1 MPFEFP
7 GEGQSPSPAETAAVV
22 AGLVDDGYGTQL
34 LLSHDLFLK
43 AMLRK
48 HGGNGL
54 AYVPAVVAES
64 TSLDNA
70 RSHVASLS
78 NLVDEQREYFA
89 NLRARYPYSGDAAA
103 LLHRSSALS
112 EYALGLAQTDGRPA
126 ALVGMF
132 AAESLYLQW
141 CRAAALVPA
150 DRQAALQEWIDLH
163 TRPQFV
169 QQVEALAREVDAMP
183 ETVTDSDLDRW
194 FQGMLIAEIAFHE
207 VVTT

>member
-1 MPFEFP
+1 MSRAADLVARQ
-7 GEGQSPSPAETAAVV
+7 QSRLTDACTVRFIRDAADGNLTDEAFRRYLVVEEDFVLTAVRV
-22 AGLVDDGYGTQL
+22 LGL
-34 LLSHDLFLK
+34 
-43 AMLRK
+43 
-48 HGGNGL
+48 
-54 AYVPAVVAES
+54 VVAES

-78 NLVDEQREYFA
+78 NLVGEQREYFA

-194 FQGMLIAEIAFHE
+194 FEGMLIAEIAFHE
-207 VVTT
+207 VVAT